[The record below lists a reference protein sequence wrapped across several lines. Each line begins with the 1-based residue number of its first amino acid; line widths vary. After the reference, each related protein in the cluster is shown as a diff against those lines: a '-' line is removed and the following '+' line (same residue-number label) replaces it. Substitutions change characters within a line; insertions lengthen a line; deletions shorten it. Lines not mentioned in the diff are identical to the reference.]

1 MSLITKTLVRVIIQ
15 MRLDGTTLKSW
26 LLHLSWGKTL
36 LGDKSNIERIRQQQ
50 HTSELTYVTCLSY
63 IPFSMSREMD
73 TITMITS
80 SKKERKSSNISPS
93 INGQFSCPSRT
104 VTDHKHN
111 FMNLSSHSSESLHKL
126 LVNIFCKTSLA
137 QFTRVVNQ
145 TGISEG
151 KGKCFLWTITPLP
164 SSFQDRNWRGKRT
177 KCCATGE
184 A

>member
-1 MSLITKTLVRVIIQ
+1 MKQKFVATLMSLITKTLVRVIIQ

-111 FMNLSSHSSESLHKL
+111 FMNLSSQLRK
-126 LVNIFCKTSLA
+126 LA
-137 QFTRVVNQ
+137 QIVGKYFLQDFT
-145 TGISEG
+145 GAIH
-151 KGKCFLWTITPLP
+151 K
-164 SSFQDRNWRGKRT
+164 SSKSDRDFRGER
-177 KCCATGE
+177 
-184 A
+184 